1 MKLHNF
7 FVFFG
12 TGIIVITILIAITFS
27 KRLKPFYYNYIFAY
41 IILGLLLSVNTITSN
56 KYAWSKSLM
65 IPIILEQLIF
75 LFQSLLLG
83 LFFLEVLKKSRFKKT
98 IRWLLFVLILVQVVI
113 VVVVHSTNTDIRQA
127 GASSLIL
134 LIFCFFYLKD
144 LMGNKPTLILVKSSS
159 FWIVLGILFSSCI
172 GLPVS
177 TLIPFIPKNQEYFN
191 LSSQIFSLFNI
202 SLIILY
208 LFIIKSYLCLK
219 HPQTI

>member
-7 FVFFG
+7 IVFFG
-12 TGIIVITILIAITFS
+12 TGIIVITILIAIIFLKKS
-27 KRLKPFYYNYIFAY
+27 KPFYYNYIFAY
-41 IILGLLLSVNTITSN
+41 IILGLLLSINTIASN

-65 IPIILEQLIF
+65 TPIILEQLIM

-83 LFFLEVLKKSRFKKT
+83 LFFLEVLKKSKFKNS
-98 IRWLLFVLILVQVVI
+98 IIWLLYLLVFIQVVI
-113 VVVVHSTNTDIRQA
+113 VVIVHSTNTDIRQT

-159 FWIVLGILFSSCI
+159 FWIVIGVIFSSCI

-177 TLIPFIPKNQEYFN
+177 SLISFIPKNQEYFN
-191 LSSQIFSLFNI
+191 MSSQIFSLFNI